1 MSTILKN
8 LVIDH
13 QTATA
18 LQVGAIVPPVL
29 FCAALL
35 DCGHWQVQAE
45 GPGFVAAGGELACA
59 RCAEDQCH
67 LCGVRPCEGQTD
79 TCAACWARLSDEAAA
94 LLPYVGAGH
103 E

>member
-13 QTATA
+13 HTAEL

-35 DCGHWQVQAE
+35 DCGHWQVQIGRAH
-45 GPGFVAAGGELACA
+45 V
-59 RCAEDQCH
+59 
-67 LCGVRPCEGQTD
+67 
-79 TCAACWARLSDEAAA
+79 
-94 LLPYVGAGH
+94 
-103 E
+103 